1 MPLLPLV
8 ESRTI
13 GALRVHALQAGLQ
26 MLDGGAMFGVVPKI
40 LWERKIPAD
49 ERNRIPLGMRC
60 LLIEHADALVLIDTG
75 AGNKETEKFHAI
87 YGIENAPVG
96 SVGPTQLESA
106 LAEAGFA
113 PSDVTLVINSHL
125 HFDHA
130 GGNTRRS
137 EDGGAVPSFPNA
149 RYVVRRGEWEWAHH
163 TNERTAA
170 SYFGHNY
177 DPLESS
183 GQLELVDRDVEV
195 LPGLS
200 LRHTPGHTPHHQGVL
215 LTSGAECLF
224 YLADLAP
231 TSAHVPL
238 PWIMGYDVEPLV
250 TLETKRRVW
259 AEAAGEGWAVV
270 FEHDSVN
277 AWGRIRV
284 DGKGYGVEVGQQAGN
299 SG

>member
-1 MPLLPLV
+1 MPLLPLL
-8 ESRTI
+8 ESRAV
-13 GALRVHALQAGLQ
+13 GSLRVHALQAGLQ
-26 MLDGGAMFGVVPKI
+26 KLDGGAMFGVVPKS

-60 LLIEHADALVLIDTG
+60 LLIEHPDALVLIDTG

-96 SVGPTQLESA
+96 AAGPTQLESA
-106 LAEAGFA
+106 LAAAGFS

-130 GGNTRRS
+130 GGNTRLG
-137 EDGGAVPSFPNA
+137 EDGGAVASFPNA
-149 RYVVRRGEWEWAHH
+149 RYVVRQGEWDWAHH

-183 GQLELVDRDVEV
+183 GQLELVDGDGEV

-215 LTSGAECLF
+215 LTSGAERLF

-250 TLETKRRVW
+250 TLETKRRLW
-259 AEAAGEGWAVV
+259 AEAASEGWEVV

-277 AWGRIRV
+277 SWGRIQR
-284 DGKGYGVEVGQQAGN
+284 DGKGYGVELPA
-299 SG
+299 